1 LESIVVITLGC
12 AKNRVDS
19 EHLMQQI
26 SAAGGV
32 LRIAESLDGLP
43 PTDVCLI
50 NTCGFIHDA
59 KQESIDSILTAVAA
73 KQEGRIGKV
82 YVFGCLSQRYPQEL
96 AREIPEVDGFFG
108 ANDFCDIL
116 QALGY
121 TWQAG
126 RAHERVLTT
135 PAHYAYLKISEG
147 CDRSCAYCA
156 IPGIRGR
163 HISQPMEALLQEA
176 EHLAA
181 KGVKELLVVAQDTT
195 YYGLDIYK
203 ERSLAP
209 LLLRLTEVKGLEWIR
224 LHYTYPAGFP
234 EDVLELMAQH
244 SKICSYLDIPLQHVS
259 TKVLTAMRRGVDETF
274 TRALVAKMRAKVPDI
289 CLRTTFIVGHP
300 GEDKRAFKQLLDFV
314 QEARFERMGAFCYS
328 EEEGTLAALQYKDSI
343 SAREKQE
350 RYLQLMDAQS
360 GIAFAY
366 NQSRIGKKE
375 RVLIDSWD
383 EATQSWRGRSQY
395 ESPEVDGEIYLRDV
409 GEAPAWRGQFV
420 DACIECADAY
430 DLQGLIYKDGDYTRP
445 HENN

>member
-1 LESIVVITLGC
+1 MGSIVVITLGC

-19 EHLMQQI
+19 EHLMRQI
-26 SAAGGV
+26 TAAGGV
-32 LRIAESLDGLP
+32 LRMAESLEGLP

-59 KQESIDSILTAVAA
+59 KQESIETILSAVAA

-96 AREIPEVDGFFG
+96 AREITEVDRFFG
-108 ANDFCDIL
+108 ANDFHGIL

-121 TWQAG
+121 PWQAD

-163 HISQPMEALLQEA
+163 HISQPVEALLQEA
-176 EHLAA
+176 EQLAA
-181 KGVKELLVVAQDTT
+181 TGVKELLLVAQDTT
-195 YYGLDIYK
+195 YYGLDLYK
-203 ERSLAP
+203 ERRLAP
-209 LLLRLTEVKGLEWIR
+209 LLSRLAEIKGIEWLR
-224 LHYTYPAGFP
+224 LHYAYPAGFP

-244 SKICSYLDIPLQHVS
+244 PKICSYLDIPLQHIS
-259 TKVLTAMRRGVDETF
+259 SKVLTAMRRGVDERF
-274 TRALVAKMRAKVPDI
+274 TRVLVEKMRAKVPGI

-300 GEDKRAFKQLLDFV
+300 GEGKKDFKALLDFV

-328 EEEGTLAALQYKDSI
+328 EEEGTPAALQYKDSI

-350 RYLQLMDAQS
+350 RYLQLMDVQS
-360 GIAFAY
+360 GISFAY
-366 NQSRIGKKE
+366 NQSRIGKTE
-375 RVLIDSWD
+375 RLLIDAWD
-383 EATQSWRGRSQY
+383 ETAQVWRGRSQY
-395 ESPEVDGEIYLRDV
+395 ESPEVDGEIYL
-409 GEAPAWRGQFV
+409 PAGAGLAQGQFV
-420 DACIECADAY
+420 EARIDDADAY
-430 DLQGLIYKDGDYTRP
+430 DLHGFIL
-445 HENN
+445 N